1 MGGGGGMQDDT
12 KQNISLPPLLSIFVR
27 VIPSEKKV
35 FTAKSACHTYHYM
48 QCYMKERKMRA
59 P

>member
-27 VIPSEKKV
+27 VIPSEKKRLHSQV
-35 FTAKSACHTYHYM
+35 SMSYISLHAVLH
-48 QCYMKERKMRA
+48 ERT
-59 P
+59 